1 MLGLSTGRYTVLS
14 RVTTTNDYGD
24 EVEGVDE
31 SSPVITI
38 LGSVIERTKQVFN
51 PDDGRVATI
60 RFLTGRFNHN
70 ADIQDGDRIKDEK
83 TGEIFVV
90 ESLARPTNAV
100 MKSDIVA
107 DLIRA

>member
-14 RVTTTNDYGD
+14 RDTTVNDYGD
-24 EVEGVDE
+24 EVEGEGVA
-31 SSPVITI
+31 STTI
-38 LGSVIERTKQVFN
+38 LGSVIERSKTVYN

-60 RFLTGRFNHN
+60 RFLTGRFSHN

-90 ESLARPTNAV
+90 QSLARPSNAI

>member
-1 MLGLSTGRYTVLS
+1 MFALNTGRYTVLRGS
-14 RVTTTNDYGD
+14 TTNDYGD
-24 EVEGVDE
+24 EVDGNTVA
-31 SSPVITI
+31 SSEI

-70 ADIQDGDRIKDEK
+70 ADIQDGDRIKDQK
-83 TGEIFVV
+83 TGEIFIVA
-90 ESLARPTNAV
+90 SLSRPTNAV

-107 DLIRA
+107 DLTKA

>member
-1 MLGLSTGRYTVLS
+1 MLGLTTGRYSVLRGS
-14 RVTTTNDYGD
+14 AVNDYGD
-24 EVEGVDE
+24 EIDGDTVA
-31 SSPVITI
+31 SSGI

-60 RFLTGRFNHN
+60 RYLTGRFDNR
-70 ADIQDGDRIKDEK
+70 ADIVDGDRIKDEK

-90 ESLARPTNAV
+90 QSLSRPVNAV
-100 MKSDIVA
+100 VKSDIVA

>member
-24 EVEGVDE
+24 EVEGEGVAT
-31 SSPVITI
+31 PVTI
-38 LGSVIERTKQVFN
+38 LGSVIERTKKVFN

-60 RFLTGRFNHN
+60 RFLTGRFNRD